1 MWLTALSFLK
11 NNFSVVDYILMAC
24 LVITLGWCASLKIE
38 NYYLNATVEHQTKTI
53 VKNNADIRDL
63 QIGLAQKRSEINL
76 QNKIIEQ
83 NKIDKETKDKEA
95 ELKKEKIAKKYDLK
109 KEEVDHYKGDENASS
124 CDNARVFFNSRY
136 W

>member
-24 LVITLGWCASLKIE
+24 LVVTLGWCASLKIE
-38 NYYLNATVEHQTKTI
+38 NSMLEMNIEEQATKITE
-53 VKNNADIRDL
+53 NNADIRDL
-63 QIGLAQKRSEINL
+63 QANLAQKRSEINL

-83 NKIDKETKDKEA
+83 NRIDREANDKKA
-95 ELKKEKIAKKYDLK
+95 DAK
-109 KEEVDHYKGDENASS
+109 KEEITKNHNLKMEEVKHYKGDENASS
-124 CDNARVFFNSRY
+124 CDNARVFFNSVY